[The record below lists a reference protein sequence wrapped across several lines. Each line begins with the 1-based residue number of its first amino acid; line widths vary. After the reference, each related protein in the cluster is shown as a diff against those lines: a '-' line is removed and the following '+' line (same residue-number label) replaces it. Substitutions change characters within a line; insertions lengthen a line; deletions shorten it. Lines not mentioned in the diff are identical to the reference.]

1 MLAGRSPRA
10 AVASARRLGHNGRVT
25 APDLA
30 PPRTVGGVVAVW
42 VLAAVAAVLVGLLAP
57 PDSRA
62 VWMPVALGGCLI
74 AAFGVQLA
82 LGRSRGFIERVAASV
97 LGALLVMGFIGIGF
111 GLSSLVAV

>member
-1 MLAGRSPRA
+1 M
-10 AVASARRLGHNGRVT
+10 T

-42 VLAAVAAVLVGLLAP
+42 VVAAVAAVLVGAFAP
-57 PDSRA
+57 VETRA
-62 VWMPVALGGCLI
+62 VWMPVALGGCVI

-97 LGALLVMGFIGIGF
+97 LGALLVMGFIGVGF
-111 GLSSLVAV
+111 GLSALINA